1 MTAINLPADD
11 DQHAQL
17 LSLAIVETC
26 FRNTQLEA
34 LHAGVIPE
42 SATGDFSDVTVVTP
56 AGKIAYLDT
65 ARISQD
71 EMRALMIEA
80 VNRVYTFLRHPQ
92 DLLRLGAAANWNRP
106 ELDQNLMRT
115 VERRAALASGEDP
128 AQVWADHPIK
138 EPAVSVAPFRDRK
151 AQPDD
156 LLELANATV
165 NDAGWIARAKAVMI
179 AAADVWTWDRIAL
192 DDLDFIPDAHG
203 N

>member
-1 MTAINLPADD
+1 MTAIPLPADD
-11 DQHAQL
+11 DLQAQL
-17 LSLAIVETC
+17 LSLALVETC
-26 FRNTQLEA
+26 FRNTRLEA
-34 LHAGVIPE
+34 LHAGVVPE
-42 SATGDFSDVTVVTP
+42 SAAGDFSDVTVVTP
-56 AGKIAYLDT
+56 AGTIAYRDT

-92 DLLRLGAAANWNRP
+92 DLLRLDAAANWNRP
-106 ELDQNLMRT
+106 ELDTNLMRT
-115 VERRAALASGEDP
+115 IERRAALASDEDP
-128 AQVWADHPIK
+128 AKVWAEYPI
-138 EPAVSVAPFRDRK
+138 EPTVEMTAPFKDRK

-156 LLELANATV
+156 LLELAKAPVT
-165 NDAGWIARAKAVMI
+165 DAAWIARAKAVMA